1 MAWRQRV
8 VVIGAGFGGIALAR
22 ALKRERLDVL
32 LIDRN
37 NHHVFQPL
45 LYQVATCALS
55 PSEIAFPVR
64 SIFSAQS
71 NVEVLFSEVQSVNLK
86 ARRIE
91 TSTGPVDYH
100 FLVLAAGA
108 RNNHFG
114 HDDWA
119 DIAIGL
125 KTLND
130 ALEIRR
136 RVLVALEVAEQETDE
151 LRRRELLTF
160 CVIGGGPTGV
170 EMAGALSELSR
181 TLVGRDFRHI
191 HPDEITVILLEGGPS
206 ILTSF
211 SEVSR
216 SRALEQLKT
225 LGVDVQ
231 TSAKVTTIERNAVTI
246 VRGEGAPQV
255 IPAANVIWAAGVKA
269 SGLTASLGVPLDR
282 AGRVIV
288 GRSLNVPG
296 YDEVFAIGDL
306 AACTNADGSPIPGVA
321 PAAAQAGRFVA
332 RQISALVA
340 GLPTTEFKYVNKG
353 NLATIGRRAAVAEFG
368 RAKLSGFVA
377 WALWLAVH
385 ICFLVGFRNRYV
397 VLFQWVWHYFTNQGG
412 ARLITGTRNPHSGW
426 PSQPRRLAKS
436 MSNPA
441 PKPALDTQ

>member
-8 VVIGAGFGGIALAR
+8 VVVGAGFGGIAVAR
-22 ALKRERLDVL
+22 ALRKQRLDVL
-32 LIDRN
+32 LLDRN

-64 SIFSAQS
+64 SIFANQK
-71 NVEVLFSEVQSVNLK
+71 NVEVLFSDVHSVNLK

-91 TSTGPVDYH
+91 TSTGPIDYH

-114 HDDWA
+114 HDEWA
-119 DIAIGL
+119 DIAVGL
-125 KTLND
+125 KTLDD

-136 RVLVALEVAEQETDE
+136 RVLVALEVAEQETAD

-191 HPDEITVILLEGGPS
+191 RPEEISVILLEGGPS
-206 ILTSF
+206 ILTTF
-211 SEVSR
+211 SDVSR
-216 SRALEQLKT
+216 SRAVTQLQA
-225 LGVDVQ
+225 LGVELR
-231 TSAKVTTIERNAVTI
+231 TGAKVTAIEHNAVTI
-246 VRGEGAPQV
+246 VREDGEPQV
-255 IPAANVIWAAGVKA
+255 IPAANVIWAAGVRA
-269 SGLTASLGVPLDR
+269 AALTATLGVPLDR
-282 AGRVIV
+282 GGRVIV
-288 GRSLNVPG
+288 DRSLNIPG
-296 YDEVFAIGDL
+296 YEEVFAIGDL
-306 AACTNADGSPIPGVA
+306 AACLNPDGTPVPGVA

-332 RQISALVA
+332 DQIACRIHD
-340 GLPTTEFKYVNKG
+340 LPAKEFRYVNKG
-353 NLATIGRRAAVAEFG
+353 NLATIGRKAAVAELG

-377 WALWLAVH
+377 WVLWLAVH
-385 ICFLVGFRNRYV
+385 VCFLIGFRNRYI

-436 MSNPA
+436 LKLSH
-441 PKPALDTQ
+441 

>member
-8 VVIGAGFGGIALAR
+8 VVVGAGFGGIAVAR
-22 ALKRERLDVL
+22 ALGKERFDVI

-64 SIFSAQS
+64 SIFAAQK
-71 NVEVLFSEVQSVNLK
+71 NVEVLFSDVQSVNLK
-86 ARRIE
+86 ARRLE
-91 TSTGPVDYH
+91 TSTGPIDYH

-114 HDDWA
+114 HDEWA
-119 DIAIGL
+119 DIAVGL
-125 KTLND
+125 KTLDD

-136 RVLVALEVAEQETDE
+136 RVLVALEVAEQETAD

-191 HPDEITVILLEGGPS
+191 RPDEISVILLEGGPT
-206 ILTSF
+206 ILNTF
-211 SEVSR
+211 SEL
-216 SRALEQLKT
+216 SRARAVKQLEA
-225 LGVDVQ
+225 LGVEVQ
-231 TSAKVTTIERNAVTI
+231 TSAKVTAIEHNAVTI
-246 VRGEGAPQV
+246 VRGDGVSRA

-269 SGLTASLGVPLDR
+269 AALTATLGAPLDR
-282 AGRVIV
+282 GGRVLV
-288 GRSLNVPG
+288 DRALNVPG

-306 AACTNADGSPIPGVA
+306 AACTNPDGSPVPGVA

-332 RQISALVA
+332 QQIVRRVR
-340 GLPTTEFKYVNKG
+340 GLPTMEFRYVNKG
-353 NLATIGRRAAVAEFG
+353 NLATIGRKAAVAEFS

-377 WALWLAVH
+377 WILWLAVH
-385 ICFLVGFRNRYV
+385 ICFLIGFRNRYI

-436 MSNPA
+436 LSQPSTA
-441 PKPALDTQ
+441 QGG

>member
-8 VVIGAGFGGIALAR
+8 VVVGAGFGGIALAR
-22 ALKRERLDVL
+22 ALRHQRVDVL

-55 PSEIAFPVR
+55 PSEIAFPIR
-64 SIFSAQS
+64 SIFSLQK
-71 NVEVLFSEVQSVNLK
+71 NVEVLFSDVQSVNLK

-114 HDDWA
+114 HDEWA
-119 DIAIGL
+119 DIAVGL
-125 KTLND
+125 KTLDD

-136 RVLVALEVAEQETDE
+136 RVLVALEVAEQETAD

-191 HPDEITVILLEGGPS
+191 RPEEISVILLEGGPA

-216 SRALEQLKT
+216 ARATEQLET

-231 TSAKVTTIERNAVTI
+231 TSAKVTAIERTGVTV
-246 VRGEGAPQV
+246 VRDGGQPQV

-269 SGLTASLGVPLDR
+269 SGLAASLGVPLDR

-288 GRSLNVPG
+288 DRSLNVPG

-306 AACTNADGSPIPGVA
+306 AACNNPDGSPIPGVA

-332 RQISALVA
+332 KQISLRVA
-340 GLPTTEFKYVNKG
+340 DLPTGEFRYVNKG
-353 NLATIGRRAAVAEFG
+353 NLATIGRKAAVAEFG
-368 RAKLSGFVA
+368 KAKLSGFVA
-377 WALWLAVH
+377 WILWLGVH

-412 ARLITGTRNPHSGW
+412 ARLITGPRDPLTGW
-426 PSQPRRLAKS
+426 PSQPRRLSKS
-436 MSNPA
+436 LSNRAPA
-441 PKPALDTQ
+441 